1 MFIALLNIN
10 GKLISKCCNSWE
22 VSWNQMTVSATWTPK
37 EHTLIRFFK
46 TTHQCR
52 KSTRKSKRTLSIWFS
67 PSPRSNWT
75 FTNSWEN
82 TSKALRTACCPTI
95 HLTSSNWSKINTM
108 CVRMEIWKWLC
119 NDWILTNCFVLQ
131 KISSSIEVKD
141 NATGVVKVTY
151 YSSCLGNGP
160 SVQTN
165 KCDGLK
171 VGTVVNF
178 TARIE
183 VLKVNLNN

>member
-1 MFIALLNIN
+1 MLKQLGGIVKPNDGQCHLDTEGTYTHSTLQDYPSVSQINQKVKENSVNLIFAITKEQLNIYEQLGKHVEGASYGMLSNDSSNVVELVQDQYNVRTN
-10 GKLISKCCNSWE
+10 GKMKI
-22 VSWNQMTVSATWTPK
+22 
-37 EHTLIRFFK
+37 
-46 TTHQCR
+46 
-52 KSTRKSKRTLSIWFS
+52 KR
-67 PSPRSNWT
+67 
-75 FTNSWEN
+75 
-82 TSKALRTACCPTI
+82 
-95 HLTSSNWSKINTM
+95 
-108 CVRMEIWKWLC
+108 
-119 NDWILTNCFVLQ
+119 NDSILTNCLVLQ

-160 SVQTN
+160 AVQTN

-183 VLKVNLNN
+183 VLKFNLKY

>member
-1 MFIALLNIN
+1 MLYQLGGIVKPNDGQCHLDTEGTYTHSILQDYPSVSQINQKVKENSVNLIFAITKEQLNIYEQL
-10 GKLISKCCNSWE
+10 GKHVEGASYG
-22 VSWNQMTVSATWTPK
+22 M
-37 EHTLIRFFK
+37 
-46 TTHQCR
+46 
-52 KSTRKSKRTLSIWFS
+52 LS
-67 PSPRSNWT
+67 ND
-75 FTNSWEN
+75 
-82 TSKALRTACCPTI
+82 
-95 HLTSSNWSKINTM
+95 SSNVVELVQDQYN
-108 CVRMEIWKWLC
+108 VR
-119 NDWILTNCFVLQ
+119 TNGNMKMVMQRLNFNKLFLQ